1 MLLSHPI
8 VLLASLLIGLALGG
22 KKIRSKL
29 SRFKSISDIV
39 PTIWPPISIFQQSLN
54 SVSISRSASRS
65 DHKFSSFISFRIPT
79 VLIFLAILSLSFQ
92 SVRGDALSEECSM
105 YLYDDN
111 HLVCNEVYHGRY
123 AAECANGFYY
133 NESSGLCVA
142 EDSSFTCPTD
152 IDEKHMCIL
161 ANGDTSLSLGCRS
174 AWHGTNC
181 DELYKVHIPDKLFR
195 GKVCENASNSDP
207 LCDISKFEMATL
219 TVNFLALAE
228 RISSFEGVQYLIND
242 YFFAGRDTDITSVN
256 NLASMRHLTT
266 LYIHQETEQASIN
279 IYDLNSLIKLSRLYN
294 FSIYTN
300 ERVFDIS
307 VMFRNIGI
315 FHIYTSNTSYTFGRI
330 PLCRF
335 ESDGDYW
342 NLLRIIFPIHN
353 IVSASSQQ
361 QFFLAN
367 SCPLMAG
374 NNSCSGHS
382 DCPSIIL
389 NEVYNSV
396 DSINQKQC
404 AFIAKEGTSGECYT
418 VHDDYIRSYLTLYC
432 SCSLT
437 SGIITVA
444 TMRSALSCTDS
455 SLSLSDV
462 TSTLT
467 VSLDA
472 ITTLQG
478 LEYATSLT
486 FLDVSGYDLSGDTNP
501 NADLTS
507 GIITVATM
515 RSALSCTDSSLSL
528 SDVTSTLTVSLDAI
542 TTLQGLE
549 YATSLTF
556 LDVSGYDLSGDT
568 NPNAEYDKLV
578 VQILAKA
585 VAYSNAFGSINSGLT
600 SLYASGCGLSEVSD
614 VLDLTPIADG
624 DILTKKFKLTSL
636 DISNNNISDVSVL
649 ITSDLFSSA
658 VLTTLDISNNSIC
671 DIEGMV
677 SELSTY
683 FGAGLG
689 SITYSDQTCHCTAS
703 VSSSDHQ
710 VCREVYPDR
719 WAVEC
724 WNGYYLDKA
733 SGECLEVC
741 ASGYELDS
749 PTGTPPYSCTTAA
762 SDVDDSIRLQV
773 CERHSN
779 MKPVL
784 EVGATSITCGCRVAW
799 YGDDCYQLYQVYIPD
814 ELFREK
820 VCDYAG
826 YDITLDPL
834 LYPDRWAVEWWN
846 GYYLDKASGECLE
859 VCASGYELDSPTGT
873 PPYSC
878 TTAASD
884 VDDSIRLQVCE
895 RHSNMK
901 PVLEVGATS
910 ITCGCR
916 VAWYGDDCD
925 QLYQVYIPDELFR
938 EKVCDY
944 AGYDITLDPLC
955 DVSEFEMAGINGS
968 FYSYGYH
975 ITSFEGAQY
984 LINIYLF
991 SGSNTDVTSI
1001 YPISFLE
1008 QLSFLSFNQTSSTY
1022 DANIYDFNS
1031 LFTLN
1036 RLNGLYIYG
1045 NEQIYDIS
1053 VSYRNVGLSKMYIAH
1068 TSHSAFIPLCRSED
1082 DTDYWTFI
1090 TTIFPIHS
1098 SDYKDTIYIPNSC
1111 PLNSDPGNSP
1121 YNCDTSNASCPS
1133 IVLNEVYNSVDGVN
1147 AKQCAFIAKE
1157 GTSGECYT
1165 VHDDYIRSYLTLYC
1179 SCSLTSGIIT
1189 VATMRSALSCT
1200 DSSLSL
1206 SDVTS
1211 TLTVSL
1217 DAITTLQ
1224 GLEYAT

>member
-1 MLLSHPI
+1 
-8 VLLASLLIGLALGG
+8 A
-22 KKIRSKL
+22 
-29 SRFKSISDIV
+29 
-39 PTIWPPISIFQQSLN
+39 
-54 SVSISRSASRS
+54 
-65 DHKFSSFISFRIPT
+65 
-79 VLIFLAILSLSFQ
+79 
-92 SVRGDALSEECSM
+92 
-105 YLYDDN
+105 
-111 HLVCNEVYHGRY
+111 
-123 AAECANGFYY
+123 
-133 NESSGLCVA
+133 
-142 EDSSFTCPTD
+142 
-152 IDEKHMCIL
+152 
-161 ANGDTSLSLGCRS
+161 
-174 AWHGTNC
+174 
-181 DELYKVHIPDKLFR
+181 
-195 GKVCENASNSDP
+195 
-207 LCDISKFEMATL
+207 
-219 TVNFLALAE
+219 
-228 RISSFEGVQYLIND
+228 
-242 YFFAGRDTDITSVN
+242 
-256 NLASMRHLTT
+256 
-266 LYIHQETEQASIN
+266 
-279 IYDLNSLIKLSRLYN
+279 
-294 FSIYTN
+294 
-300 ERVFDIS
+300 
-307 VMFRNIGI
+307 
-315 FHIYTSNTSYTFGRI
+315 
-330 PLCRF
+330 
-335 ESDGDYW
+335 
-342 NLLRIIFPIHN
+342 
-353 IVSASSQQ
+353 
-361 QFFLAN
+361 
-367 SCPLMAG
+367 
-374 NNSCSGHS
+374 
-382 DCPSIIL
+382 
-389 NEVYNSV
+389 
-396 DSINQKQC
+396 
-404 AFIAKEGTSGECYT
+404 
-418 VHDDYIRSYLTLYC
+418 
-432 SCSLT
+432 
-437 SGIITVA
+437 
-444 TMRSALSCTDS
+444 
-455 SLSLSDV
+455 
-462 TSTLT
+462 
-467 VSLDA
+467 
-472 ITTLQG
+472 
-478 LEYATSLT
+478 
-486 FLDVSGYDLSGDTNP
+486 
-501 NADLTS
+501 
-507 GIITVATM
+507 
-515 RSALSCTDSSLSL
+515 
-528 SDVTSTLTVSLDAI
+528 
-542 TTLQGLE
+542 
-549 YATSLTF
+549 
-556 LDVSGYDLSGDT
+556 
-568 NPNAEYDKLV
+568 
-578 VQILAKA
+578 
-585 VAYSNAFGSINSGLT
+585 
-600 SLYASGCGLSEVSD
+600 GLS
-614 VLDLTPIADG
+614 
-624 DILTKKFKLTSL
+624 
-636 DISNNNISDVSVL
+636 
-649 ITSDLFSSA
+649 
-658 VLTTLDISNNSIC
+658 
-671 DIEGMV
+671 
-677 SELSTY
+677 
-683 FGAGLG
+683 

-724 WNGYYLDKA
+724 
-733 SGECLEVC
+733 
-741 ASGYELDS
+741 
-749 PTGTPPYSCTTAA
+749 
-762 SDVDDSIRLQV
+762 
-773 CERHSN
+773 
-779 MKPVL
+779 
-784 EVGATSITCGCRVAW
+784 
-799 YGDDCYQLYQVYIPD
+799 
-814 ELFREK
+814 
-820 VCDYAG
+820 
-826 YDITLDPL
+826 
-834 LYPDRWAVEWWN
+834 WN

-1008 QLSFLSFNQTSSTY
+1008 QLSILSFNQTSSTY

-1165 VHDDYIRSYLTLYC
+1165 VHDDYIRSYLNVNC

-1206 SDVTS
+1206 LDVTS
-1211 TLTVSL
+1211 TLTVFL
-1217 DAITTLQ
+1217 DDITTLQ
-1224 GLEYAT
+1224 GLEYATSLTFLNVSGYDLSGDTNPNAEYDKLVVQILAKAVTYSNAFGSINSGLTSLNASGCGLSEVSDVLDLTPIADGDPTTKPFKLTSLNLSANSISDVSVFITSGLFPIGTFSGLDISSNNICDIANVASTFASHFNNGTSIYLIYHSQGTCPCNESYCSFLDYRTCRKRANTSHQIECWDGYYWNKNLNKCMKACPLGESLSCDGTLYISYITLKVLAHAMNRIVPSWIIGLVGNEQTHRTRLSVGMDTIGTRISTNLKGDVQSILNSDGSVICGTVCSEGFYGSLCDQNCPVSFGSQLVCNGSAFGTCDSGSHICTCTSSNLSSVDGGACEYVIFSDDYLSNAVKTALGYPLDNCFNISTSEMETISSLSVSNNVTSFSGLEYASNLSSLSVIGGCDNCTACSCSTFTQSLINEIAAAVPSLSELIFDEVTIVSKIDLSGFSSLTSLSIINGT